1 MLIFA
6 KMKTIYYSIR
16 MHAERD
22 SRHLSGGERLVPTP
36 LVESVSAELLRR
48 AMLHFP
54 GVVKVSID
62 EVCSDQ
68 IVFGP
73 IPEITVMPQCGYEQG
88 RKLAVA
94 ALFEAGVSEHAALSA
109 MAVIATGASLTGD
122 AMRGAMLID
131 SLSGKRLEADQDRG
145 VRATRFDLTAK
156 TSDSLTRLLKK
167 NGLHHLRTHEALVL
181 AAKVMA
187 APDIVAELCWSDAA
201 DYTAG
206 YVASRQT
213 GYRRFTDLKKYG
225 DLRGGRAFFVRPG
238 ADLAATIAFLE
249 QTPFLADRHGVL
261 SKVEGEQ

>member
-6 KMKTIYYSIR
+6 MMKTVYYSIR
-16 MHAERD
+16 MHAERGT
-22 SRHLSGGERLVPTP
+22 RHLSGGERLVPTP

-48 AMLHFP
+48 AMMHSP
-54 GVVKVSID
+54 AAVKVSID

-73 IPEITVMPQCGYEQG
+73 IPEITVMPPCDYAQG
-88 RKLAVA
+88 RKQAVA
-94 ALFEAGVSEHAALSA
+94 ALFEAGVSERAALSA
-109 MAVIATGASLTGD
+109 MAAIADGASLTGG

-131 SLSGKRLEADQDRG
+131 SLLGERLEADQDRG
-145 VRATRFDLTAK
+145 VRATRFDLTDKA
-156 TSDSLTRLLKK
+156 SDSLTRLLQT
-167 NGLHHLRTHEALVL
+167 NGFHHTRTHEALVL

-187 APDIVAELCWSDAA
+187 APNIVAELCWSDAP

-213 GYRRFTDLKKYG
+213 GYRRFTELKKYG

-238 ADLAATIAFLE
+238 ADLAETIAFLE
-249 QTPFLADRHGVL
+249 QTPFLANRHGGLIL
-261 SKVEGEQ
+261 SGG

>member
-1 MLIFA
+1 
-6 KMKTIYYSIR
+6 

-48 AMLHFP
+48 AMMHSP
-54 GVVKVSID
+54 GAVKVSID

-73 IPEITVMPQCGYEQG
+73 IPEITVMPQYDYKKG

-94 ALFEAGVSEHAALSA
+94 ALFEAGVSEYAALSA
-109 MAVIATGASLTGD
+109 MAAIAGGASSIGC

-131 SLSGKRLEADQDRG
+131 SLSGERLEADQDRG
-145 VRATRFDLTAK
+145 VRATRFDLTDK
-156 TSDSLTRLLKK
+156 SSDSLTKLLQT
-167 NGLHHLRTHEALVL
+167 NGLHHMRTREALVL

-187 APDIVAELCWSDAA
+187 APDIVADLCWSDAA

-213 GYRRFTDLKKYG
+213 GYRRFTDLKPSG

-249 QTPFLADRHGVL
+249 QTPFLVNRHGGL
-261 SKVEGEQ
+261 ICMEGEQ